1 MALIDKLLFAVKQ
14 CADNVYRLMMMTAAM
29 IKYLKIQKSR
39 LIVFAASFNAI
50 ITMEFSSTNCVLKDL
65 RRPMNTKM
73 RWLKVRRQKAVFR
86 CRRWI
91 ANLSK
96 IARNKIRY
104 ETVGFIFTFC
114 LWLTRIAA
122 LINWSHLAHGQ
133 GLHLIVAFIKNANIN
148 HVVPHLITILS
159 AHCFR
164 SLAICFVVVAEHTF
178 NAEHFL
184 TRFHRSR

>member
-1 MALIDKLLFAVKQ
+1 MCWQRLPIDDDDGGDDKIFENSKEPSNCICRQIQCNNRNGIFVNKLRFE
-14 CADNVYRLMMMTAAM
+14 RLSAANEYKNAM
-29 IKYLKIQKSR
+29 IKGP
-39 LIVFAASFNAI
+39 AAESCVSL
-50 ITMEFSSTNCVLKDL
+50 SSVNREWK
-65 RRPMNTKM
+65 
-73 RWLKVRRQKAVFR
+73 
-86 CRRWI
+86 
-91 ANLSK
+91 LSK